1 MIAGGAYRSA
11 AIRHLKRTGGRGGR
25 KDMGWRAEVMVKEQ
39 RRLGEEARCRDIM
52 GGVRK
57 GVSSHTKEQASAS

>member
-1 MIAGGAYRSA
+1 
-11 AIRHLKRTGGRGGR
+11 
-25 KDMGWRAEVMVKEQ
+25 MGWRAEVMVKEQ

-57 GVSSHTKEQASAS
+57 GVSSHTKEQASAP